1 VALPALTEERRK
13 EYVKLAKHKA
23 EDARVAVRAVRR
35 HAKDALDR
43 LAKDGDEGKDDVL
56 RAEKEL
62 DALTK
67 KHVEMVD
74 SLLAGKEAELL
85 EV

>member
-1 VALPALTEERRK
+1 VSI
-13 EYVKLAKHKA
+13 
-23 EDARVAVRAVRR
+23 RAIRR

-43 LAKDGDEGKDDVL
+43 LAKDGDVGEDDVR

-62 DALTK
+62 DAMTHRYTG
-67 KHVEMVD
+67 HVDE
-74 SLLAGKEAELL
+74 LLEHKEAELL